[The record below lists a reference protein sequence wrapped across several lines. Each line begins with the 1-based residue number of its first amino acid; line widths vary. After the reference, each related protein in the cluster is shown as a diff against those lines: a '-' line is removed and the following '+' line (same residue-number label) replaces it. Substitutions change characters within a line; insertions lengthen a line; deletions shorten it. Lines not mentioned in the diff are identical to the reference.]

1 MVLGGESI
9 PVDHNQRPAGQVK
22 HVRRKSNPSGIQRT
36 VLHGVGGPCAFCA
49 TFEFH
54 IPF

>member
-22 HVRRKSNPSGIQRT
+22 HVQRKSNPSATQWT
-36 VLHGVGGPCAFCA
+36 VLHGVGCPGAFCT

-54 IPF
+54 TPF